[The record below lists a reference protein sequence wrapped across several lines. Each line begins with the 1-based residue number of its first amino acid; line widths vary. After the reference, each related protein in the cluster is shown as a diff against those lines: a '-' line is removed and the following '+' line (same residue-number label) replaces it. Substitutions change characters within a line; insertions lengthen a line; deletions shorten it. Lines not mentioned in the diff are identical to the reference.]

1 MSGDGVCGVNGS
13 RPRYFS
19 PEEEEALRKDDST
32 STLTNQGRRN
42 AGMKEADVPIRG
54 DDKTLDDVLHHPH
67 VALGEAIGAAF
78 HGAELGE
85 VLIGGKVAAAV
96 HSLGRAGVVAPPVIA
111 FFAAQYGM
119 YEMEKR
125 KAELKDGATK
135 DQLHAALVRSLD
147 VPKGFKDSE
156 VARLDV
162 DTNAHSPSTKIANQ
176 LEHDKKLHAALQ
188 MHCDRGMHGA
198 EEMIRGGQTKD
209 AYFAAHPDAKQR
221 YDADAAY
228 RYGFDA
234 LVWSKSQADGGA
246 AYEQQIK
253 ALRDR
258 DGWYAQS
265 CIQIR
270 P

>member
-1 MSGDGVCGVNGS
+1 MSGNGVCGVDGS

-19 PEEEEALRKDDST
+19 PEEEEALRKDEST
-32 STLTNQGRRN
+32 SALTNQGRRN

-54 DDKTLDDVLHHPH
+54 DDKTLDYVLHHPH

-96 HSLGRAGVVAPPVIA
+96 HALGRAGVVAPPVVA
-111 FFAAQYGM
+111 F
-119 YEMEKR
+119 
-125 KAELKDGATK
+125 
-135 DQLHAALVRSLD
+135 
-147 VPKGFKDSE
+147 
-156 VARLDV
+156 
-162 DTNAHSPSTKIANQ
+162 
-176 LEHDKKLHAALQ
+176 
-188 MHCDRGMHGA
+188 
-198 EEMIRGGQTKD
+198 
-209 AYFAAHPDAKQR
+209 HPDAKQR